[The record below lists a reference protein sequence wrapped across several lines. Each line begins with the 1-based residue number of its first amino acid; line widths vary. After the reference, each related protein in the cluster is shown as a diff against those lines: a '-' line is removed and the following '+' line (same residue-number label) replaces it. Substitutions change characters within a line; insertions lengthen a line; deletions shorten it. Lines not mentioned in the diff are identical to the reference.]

1 MTAES
6 TPLLAIVGPTA
17 CGKTRRA
24 VALARQLHGEIVS
37 ADSRQ
42 VYRGMDVGT
51 GKDLDDY
58 GADVPYHMIDI
69 APAGYRYNLYEYL
82 RDAREAIEQI
92 QSRGNLPIVV
102 GGTGL
107 YVESLLKGIEMPM
120 VPPNPALRASLA
132 DKTLPELAAILARTK
147 SLHNTTDIDTPA
159 RAMRAIEIEQYYSE
173 HPDEALRARN
183 PRPLPAVIIGIDI
196 PRLQRRR
203 LISERLHRR
212 FESQD
217 MLGEV
222 RGLLQQ
228 GVDAESLIYYGL
240 EYKYLTLHLTGKI
253 SRAQMENEL
262 ETAIHQFAKR
272 QMTWFRGM
280 ERRGFTINWLPWDM
294 ADDEFTN
301 AAIAL
306 WRKGVPESNQSHA

>member
-1 MTAES
+1 MTADS

-17 CGKTRRA
+17 CGKTRRG
-24 VALARQLHGEIVS
+24 VDLARRLGGEIVS

-51 GKDLDDY
+51 GKDLADY
-58 GADVPYHMIDI
+58 GSDVPYHLIDI

-82 RDAREAIEQI
+82 RDARAAIADI
-92 QSRGNLPIVV
+92 RSRGKLPLVV

-120 VPPNPALRASLA
+120 VPENKDLRTALAGKS
-132 DKTLPELAAILARTK
+132 LPELANILAKTK
-147 SLHNTTDIDTPA
+147 NLHNTTDIDTPA
-159 RAMRAIEIEQYYSE
+159 RAIRAIEIEYYYQS
-173 HPDEALRARN
+173 HPEEAERAHN
-183 PRPLPAVIIGIDI
+183 PQPLPAVIVGVEV
-196 PRLQRRR
+196 PRTERRR
-203 LISERLHRR
+203 LISERLQRR
-212 FESQD
+212 FRSQD

-222 RGLLQQ
+222 RRLLDQ
-228 GVDAESLIYYGL
+228 GVEPDNLIYYGL
-240 EYKYLTLHLTGKI
+240 EYKFLTLHLLGRI
-253 SRAQMENEL
+253 SRSEMESGL

-280 ERRGFTINWLPWDM
+280 ERRGLSIHWLPWDM
-294 ADDEFTN
+294 PQEEFTD

-306 WRKGVPESNQSHA
+306 WRAGMPENDA